1 MNSSTSKSVLWAVA
15 PSPPDEGERID
26 EIIRLGLS
34 EQDSNSTERFGD
46 FAALARGLTGYNIA
60 LMSIVTEDKQCFH
73 AVAGPFDAL
82 ETPREVSF
90 CQFSILGQDVFE
102 VPDTAEDPRFMKNPL
117 VTGEPFIRAYAGAPL
132 ITSRGFALGS
142 LCVLHDE
149 PKALTSGQRE
159 GLMRLAGLLVREI
172 EARGT
177 ALNEREL
184 RVELGQ
190 TKEALQ
196 RSFDSER
203 EALLDRLEESNRY
216 SQLGQSVVDVAH
228 DMRDPLT
235 TIHAGADVMKM
246 QFIELNA
253 MGVEIPDEIAERF
266 TAWLDV
272 TESIHSAAERL
283 KGLSDVLLRS
293 GREAERV
300 EKVAVRSL
308 FSQIQS
314 SHRAKLEGVNVVSQ
328 VSDIVWFGQAEPV
341 LRVLSNLVSNACDAT
356 DDQTDRTV
364 VFRANFEGEH
374 LRLQVGDSG
383 HGLDPSISEAVFR
396 KGFSTKSMRRGSGLG
411 LSICKE
417 LVERLGGKIAAS
429 QDEEF
434 GGANF
439 SIWLP
444 R

>member
-1 MNSSTSKSVLWAVA
+1 MTSPKSKSVLWAVA
-15 PSPPDEGERID
+15 PTPSDENERVD
-26 EIIRLGLS
+26 EIVRLSLS
-34 EQDSNSTERFGD
+34 EQNLNSNDRFGD
-46 FAALARGLTGYNIA
+46 FAALARELTGYNIA
-60 LMSIVTEDKQCFH
+60 LMSIVTEEKQCFH
-73 AVAGPFDAL
+73 AISGPFDTL
-82 ETPREVSF
+82 ETPKEVSF
-90 CQFSILGQDVFE
+90 CQFTILGQDVFE
-102 VPDTAEDPRFMKNPL
+102 VPNTADDPRFMKNPL
-117 VTGEPFIRAYAGAPL
+117 VTGEPYIRSYAGAPL

-149 PKALTSGQRE
+149 PRELSRGQRE

-177 ALNEREL
+177 ALNERQL
-184 RVELGQ
+184 RLELGQ

-203 EALLDRLEESNRY
+203 EALLDRLDESNRY
-216 SQLGQSVVDVAH
+216 SQLGQSVVEVAH
-228 DMRDPLT
+228 DRRDPLT

-246 QFIELNA
+246 QFVELNA
-253 MGVEIPDEIAERF
+253 MGVDIPDEIAERF

-283 KGLSDVLLRS
+283 KGLSEVLMRS

-300 EKVAVRSL
+300 EKVSVRSL
-308 FSQIQS
+308 YNQIES
-314 SHRAKLEGVNVVSQ
+314 SHRAKLEGVKIINQ
-328 VSDIVWFGQAEPV
+328 VADIVWFGQAEPV

-356 DDQTDRTV
+356 EDQSERSI
-364 VFRANFEGEH
+364 VFRANFEGEN

-383 HGLDPSISEAVFR
+383 HGLDPSIAEAVFR

-417 LVERLGGKIAAS
+417 LVERLGGRIAAA
-429 QDEEF
+429 QDEEL

-439 SIWLP
+439 SLWLP

>member
-1 MNSSTSKSVLWAVA
+1 MVANKNESILWAVA
-15 PSPPDEGERID
+15 PKPHDEEERVD
-26 EIIRLGLS
+26 EIIRLGL
-34 EQDSNSTERFGD
+34 QDIDVENRFGD
-46 FAALARGLTGYNIA
+46 FPDIARSITGFNIA
-60 LMSIVTEDKQCFH
+60 LVSIVTEEKQCFH
-73 AVAGPFDAL
+73 AVSGDFSTK

-90 CQFSILGQDVFE
+90 CQFSILGDTVFE
-102 VPDTAEDPRFMKNPL
+102 VPDTRDDPRFMKNPL
-117 VTGEPFIRAYAGAPL
+117 VTGAPFIRAYAGAPL

-142 LCVLHDE
+142 LCVIHDKPHDLDE
-149 PKALTSGQRE
+149 SQRAD
-159 GLMRLAGLLVREI
+159 LMRLAGLLVREI

-177 ALNEREL
+177 ALNERRL

-196 RSFDSER
+196 RSFDTER
-203 EALLDRLEESNRY
+203 ESLVARLEESNRY
-216 SQLGQSVVDVAH
+216 SQLGQSVVEVAH

-246 QFIELNA
+246 QFIEMNA

-283 KGLSDVLLRS
+283 KGLSDVLMRS

-300 EKVAVRSL
+300 EKVSVRSL
-308 FSQIQS
+308 FSQIES
-314 SHRAKLEGVNVVSQ
+314 SHRAKLEGVKILNRVTEL
-328 VSDIVWFGQAEPV
+328 VWFGQAEPV

-356 DDQTDRTV
+356 EEQVERTIA
-364 VFRANFEGEH
+364 FRASFEGEC

-383 HGLDPSISEAVFR
+383 HGLDPSIAEAVFR
-396 KGFSTKSMRRGSGLG
+396 KGFSTKSVRRGSGLG

-417 LVERLGGKIAAS
+417 LVERMGGRIAAS
-429 QDEEF
+429 QDDEL

>member
-1 MNSSTSKSVLWAVA
+1 MTSPTTKTTLWAVA
-15 PSPPDEGERID
+15 PTPSDEAGRID
-26 EIIRLGLS
+26 EVVRLGLS
-34 EQDSNSTERFGD
+34 ENTQERFAD
-46 FAALARGLTGYNIA
+46 FARLAQLLTGYEIA
-60 LMSIVTEDKQCFH
+60 LVSIVTEDKQCFH
-73 AVAGPFDAL
+73 AIEGSLDTRD
-82 ETPREVSF
+82 TPREVSF
-90 CQFSILGQDVFE
+90 CQFTILGDDVFE
-102 VPDTAEDPRFMKNPL
+102 VPNTLDDPRFMKNPL
-117 VTGEPFIRAYAGAPL
+117 VTGEPHIRAYAGAPL
-132 ITSRGFALGS
+132 TTSRGFALGS
-142 LCVLHDE
+142 LCVIDS
-149 PKALTSGQRE
+149 TSRELSADQRSS
-159 GLMRLAGLLVREI
+159 LMTLAGLLVREI
-172 EARGT
+172 EARGS
-177 ALNEREL
+177 ALNERQL

-196 RSFDSER
+196 RSFDTER
-203 EALLDRLEESNRY
+203 ESLLDRLDESNRY
-216 SQLGQSVVDVAH
+216 SQLGQSVVEVAH

-253 MGVEIPDEIAERF
+253 MGIQIPDEIAERF

-283 KGLSDVLLRS
+283 KGLSDVLMRS

-300 EKVAVRSL
+300 EKVPVRSL
-308 FSQIQS
+308 FSQIES
-314 SHRAKLEGVNVVSQ
+314 SHRVKLEGVKIIHQ
-328 VSDIVWFGQAEPV
+328 VADIVWFGQAEAV

-356 DDQTDRTV
+356 EDQDERTI
-364 VFRANFEGEH
+364 VFRANFEGDA

-383 HGLDPSISEAVFR
+383 HGLDPSIAEAVFR
-396 KGFSTKSMRRGSGLG
+396 KGFSTKSLRRGSGLG

-417 LVERLGGKIAAS
+417 LVERLGGRIGAS
-429 QDEEF
+429 QDEDL